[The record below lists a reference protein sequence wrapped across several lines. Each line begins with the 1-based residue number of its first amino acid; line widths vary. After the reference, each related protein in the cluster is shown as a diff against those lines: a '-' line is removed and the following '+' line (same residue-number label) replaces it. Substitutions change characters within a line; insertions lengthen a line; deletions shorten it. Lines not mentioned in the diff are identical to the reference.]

1 MLDAPGCLPFR
12 EVEEVAGAS
21 GSRSDRHVTRRALK
35 VSPSAAEN
43 KDVVLDTARPDLQR
57 IETTVPIDLS
67 ELMQHDATHR
77 SAIVGDAASFAA
89 AFESGEGAASEAK
102 AAAGEGREGCEA
114 PKLACDVAAF
124 TGERA
129 LAQFSTDGLGSLY
142 VMDLPGAH
150 TLKVDG
156 TALGKEHKVRVWPG
170 WTIDLSGQG
179 GELLYQIYR
188 DEHAH
193 A

>member
-12 EVEEVAGAS
+12 EVEEVAGES

-35 VSPSAAEN
+35 VSPSAVDN
-43 KDVVLDTARPDLQR
+43 KDVVLDTARPELQR

-67 ELMQHDATHR
+67 ELMRQDATHR
-77 SAIVGDAASFAA
+77 AAIVGDAASFAA
-89 AFESGEGAASEAK
+89 AFQSAEGDASEAE
-102 AAAGEGREGCEA
+102 AAEGEGGEQA
-114 PKLACDVAAF
+114 PPELACDVAAF
-124 TGERA
+124 TAERA
-129 LAQFSTDGLGSLY
+129 LAQFSTDGLGNLY
-142 VMDLPGAH
+142 VMDLPGQH

-156 TALGKEHKVRVWPG
+156 TAVGKAHKVRVWPG
-170 WTIDLSGQG
+170 WTIDLSGG
-179 GELLYQIYR
+179 GNELLYQLYR

>member
-102 AAAGEGREGCEA
+102 AAAGEGREACEA